1 MAFTLY
7 EAAKISRNPLTR
19 GVFLGIAVTNEL
31 FASMPFVPKS
41 GSAWTYPREKALPT
55 IEFVDPANPTTTESS
70 ATFDDVTV
78 PLRLIETDVDVLN
91 TTLNQNDPNGDPRA
105 LQLKQKLK
113 ALGLKL
119 CDRMFGGGYVTSAV
133 FDRPGSS
140 PAAALVFVSASA
152 HTDSTRFGPGDIK
165 YVNTGTFWSYRA
177 PGDRTFG
184 TPVAVASNTTG
195 VVLSSD
201 NPNKKIVLNITVAS
215 ATADGV
221 TQVNFASTTQEFD
234 GLPKLVPSSQTVAS
248 TAAGVDGDALSF
260 DVMDQLI
267 YEKLKIRSQLAF
279 FMNAKLKRKFM
290 ALARSA
296 SGGMM
301 PEQLAIPV
309 LGMNGQPSNIY
320 VPQYNG
326 IPIFQVDDIPSN
338 EAKGSS
344 TTLSSIYLA
353 SLEAEQGLYF
363 GVQQASEAALAS
375 LTPYDVVI
383 GGVKMYD
390 IGQLEAKAAFRTRV
404 EWYGSLALGSE
415 YAAARASEI
424 KTL

>member
-7 EAAKISRNPLTR
+7 EAAKIARNPLTR

-31 FASMPFVPKS
+31 FSRMQFVPKS

-55 IEFVDPANPTTTESS
+55 IEFVDPANPVTVESS

-91 TTLNQNDPNGDPRA
+91 TVLNQTDPNGDPRA
-105 LQLKQKLK
+105 IQLKQKLK
-113 ALGLKL
+113 ALGMKL
-119 CDRMFGGGYVTSAV
+119 QDRMLGGGYVTSAV
-133 FDRPGSS
+133 FDRPAVS
-140 PAAALVFVSASA
+140 PALALVFVSASA

-165 YVNTGTFWSYRA
+165 YTHAGTLWSYRA

-184 TPVAVASNTTG
+184 TPVAVAANSTN

-221 TQVNFASTTQEFD
+221 VSVSFATTTHEFD
-234 GLPKLVPSSQTVAS
+234 GLPKLIPASQTIPS
-248 TAAGVDGDALSF
+248 TGTDGDALTF
-260 DVMDQLI
+260 DVLDQLLF
-267 YEKLKIRSQLAF
+267 EKLKERGNAAF

-296 SGGMM
+296 AGGMT
-301 PEQLAIPV
+301 PEQLSIGV
-309 LGMNGQPSNIY
+309 LGMNGQPAQIL

-326 IPIFQVDDIPSN
+326 IPIFQVDDVPSN
-338 EAKGSS
+338 EAKGAS
-344 TTLSSIYLA
+344 TNLSSVYIA
-353 SLEAEQGLYF
+353 SLEAEVGLYF
-363 GVQQASEAALAS
+363 GVQQQSEQALAA
-375 LTPYDVVI
+375 LTPYDAVI

-390 IGQLEAKAAFRTRV
+390 IGQLEGKAAFRTRV

-424 KTL
+424 KT